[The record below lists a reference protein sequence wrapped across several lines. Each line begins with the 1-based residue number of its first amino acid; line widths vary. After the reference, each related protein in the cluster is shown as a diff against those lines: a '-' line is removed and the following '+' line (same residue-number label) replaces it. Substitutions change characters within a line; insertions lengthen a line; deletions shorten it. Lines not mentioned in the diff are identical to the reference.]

1 MLFSHSTGQ
10 RRSFACFPTPILSG
24 FGTRA
29 LLISIPLRRSFGYG
43 RSCIRST
50 CIISTILGGRCRLG
64 RRSRLLCSIIL
75 VCCTTTNTSHS
86 LPNRHR
92 FTLLNQHLL

>member
-29 LLISIPLRRSFGYG
+29 LLISFPLRRSFGYD
-43 RSCIRST
+43 RSCIRSA
-50 CIISTILGGRCRLG
+50 CIISNSLGGRCRLWSW
-64 RRSRLLCSIIL
+64 SRLLCSLIL
-75 VCCTTTNTSHS
+75 VCRTATNTSHS